1 MYNCSASLRASIRSL
16 LLPFLTAFFRVL
28 HTRTSVTWDFS
39 RSYNQVAQVPSSKTT
54 RKSPRSPSRNC
65 RIVLAF
71 VSMTPSITILPR
83 EFLTAIEVL
92 SVCTS
97 IPIYLTLAIKG
108 CSFPEKFEQRTQTVL
123 QRGALFIMCWF
134 GRDKPGLGVFQ
145 SRNRGIDSEV
155 VADVLQESFVWRV
168 RR

>member
-1 MYNCSASLRASIRSL
+1 MYNCSDSLRASIRSL

-28 HTRTSVTWDFS
+28 HTRTSVTRGFS

-65 RIVLAF
+65 KRALAL
-71 VSMTPSITILPR
+71 VSIAHSITILPM

-97 IPIYLTLAIKG
+97 IPIYLTLIIKG
-108 CSFPEKFEQRTQTVL
+108 CSFPEKFEQRTHNVL
-123 QRGALFIMCWF
+123 QRGALFIMC
-134 GRDKPGLGVFQ
+134 GSGLGNLPLSSIEEE
-145 SRNRGIDSEV
+145 SRKRTLPRAGSILV
-155 VADVLQESFVWRV
+155 QPH
-168 RR
+168 

>member
-28 HTRTSVTWDFS
+28 HTRTSVTWGLS

-65 RIVLAF
+65 KRVLAL
-71 VSMTPSITILPR
+71 VSIAHSITILPM

-97 IPIYLTLAIKG
+97 IPIYLTLIIKG
-108 CSFPEKFEQRTQTVL
+108 CSFPEKFEQRTQNVL
-123 QRGALFIMCWF
+123 QGRPFYNALFINVLILAGHDKSEI
-134 GRDKPGLGVFQ
+134 GRAHV
-145 SRNRGIDSEV
+145 
-155 VADVLQESFVWRV
+155 
-168 RR
+168 

>member
-65 RIVLAF
+65 RIVLAL

-83 EFLTAIEVL
+83 EFRTAIEVL

-97 IPIYLTLAIKG
+97 IPIYLTLVIKG
-108 CSFPEKFEQRTQTVL
+108 CSFPEKFEQRHSNRTPKGRPFYNVL
-123 QRGALFIMCWF
+123 ILGRGNTGFLTPETSYLSKLRADHRGA
-134 GRDKPGLGVFQ
+134 KP
-145 SRNRGIDSEV
+145 
-155 VADVLQESFVWRV
+155 A
-168 RR
+168 